1 MPYESIKKIGW
12 FLGALLGIAIRF
24 SIILLYWYLMKV
36 KYIKEDNK
44 IGKAKE
50 KYGDKY
56 KP

>member
-36 KYIKEDNK
+36 KYIKEDKK